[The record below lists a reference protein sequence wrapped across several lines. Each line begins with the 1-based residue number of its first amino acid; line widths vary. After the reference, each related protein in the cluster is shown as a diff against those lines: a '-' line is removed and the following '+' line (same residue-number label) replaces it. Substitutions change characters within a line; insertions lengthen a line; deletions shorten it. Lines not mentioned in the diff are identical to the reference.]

1 MQRFVLNR
9 LGTANLRGDL
19 FGGLTAAIV
28 ALPLALAFGVASGAG
43 PLAGLYGAICVGLFA
58 ALFGGTPS
66 QISGP
71 TGPMTI
77 VMASV
82 FTQFAGQPAVAFTVV
97 MMAGAFQVL
106 FGYFRLGRYVN
117 LMPYPVISG
126 FMTGIGC
133 ILIIMQLDPLLG
145 YPTPQNVINA
155 LTVLPGYLAQLNVG
169 ALAIGLLALGVVL
182 FTPKRIGRV
191 VPSPLIAIVVC
202 SLAALPFAGVPVLGA
217 IPGGLPAP
225 RLPQVDF
232 ALLNQ
237 MLVSSAVLAALGSVD
252 SLLTSLVADNVTRRY
267 HDSDKELVGQGI
279 GNMVAGLFG
288 GIAGAGA
295 TIRTLSNVHA
305 GGRTPLSGVIHS
317 VALLVI
323 MLGLGPL
330 VAWIPHAALAGV
342 LIKVGVD
349 VIDWRFIRRVHR
361 APRVDQVLMFVVL
374 ALTVFVDVIT
384 AVAVGI
390 VLASLAF
397 VKEMAE
403 LQVDSIKT
411 VSDPDHVQMFDP
423 ETAQM
428 MRANRDRIMFLHLAG
443 LISFG
448 AANELLRKFSTT
460 GNYEVLIIDLLDVPK
475 VDGSAALALEEVIQQ
490 ATEARKTVFI
500 VGLTYAVARLM
511 GHMGCL
517 DQVRETERFENR
529 AEAVRAAVHF
539 LVGQD
544 TSSPGSSRSGASV
557 RDAHRPPRR

>member
-1 MQRFVLNR
+1 MDRLRINR
-9 LGTANLRGDL
+9 LGTTRLRGDL

-43 PLAGLYGAICVGLFA
+43 PMAGLYGAVFVGLFA
-58 ALFGGTPS
+58 ALFGGTPA

-97 MMAGAFQVL
+97 MMAGAFQIL
-106 FGYFRLGRYVN
+106 FGYLRLGRYVN

-145 YPTPQNVINA
+145 FPTPQNVINA
-155 LTVLPGYLAQLNVG
+155 LTVLPGYLANLNPR
-169 ALAIGLLALGVVL
+169 ALAIGLLALAIVFL
-182 FTPKRIGRV
+182 TPKRIGRV

-202 SLAALPFAGVPVLGA
+202 SLLALVLVDVPVLGKF
-217 IPGGLPAP
+217 PGGIPRPQLP
-225 RLPQVDF
+225 LFDMGQ
-232 ALLNQ
+232 LNH
-237 MLVSSAVLAALGSVD
+237 MLVSAAVLAALGSVD
-252 SLLTSLVADNVTRRY
+252 SLLTSLVADNVTRSY

-279 GNMVAGLFG
+279 GNMVAGAFG

-295 TIRTLSNVHA
+295 TIRTLSNVQA

-317 VALLVI
+317 LALLTVV
-323 MLGLGPL
+323 LGLGPL
-330 VAWIPHAALAGV
+330 VAWVPHAALAGI
-342 LIKVGVD
+342 LIKVGID
-349 VIDWRFIRRVHR
+349 VIDWRFIRRLHR
-361 APRVDQVLMFVVL
+361 APRVDIVLMLVVL
-374 ALTVFVDVIT
+374 VLTVFVDVIT

-403 LQVDSIKT
+403 LQVESIKT
-411 VSDPDHVQMFDP
+411 VSDPDHVRMFDP
-423 ETAQM
+423 ETAQL
-428 MRANRDRIMFLHLAG
+428 MRDHRERIMFLHLSG

-460 GNYEVLIIDLLDVPK
+460 GSYDVLIIDLLDVPK

-490 ATEARKTVFI
+490 ATEHDKTVFI

-511 GHMGCL
+511 GRMGCL
-517 DQVRETERFENR
+517 DEVRETARFETR
-529 AEAVRAAVHF
+529 PEAVRAAVQ
-539 LVGQD
+539 LLRD
-544 TSSPGSSRSGASV
+544 REEKSP
-557 RDAHRPPRR
+557 

>member
-1 MQRFVLNR
+1 MHRLRINR
-9 LGTANLRGDL
+9 LGVSRLQGDL

-43 PLAGLYGAICVGLFA
+43 PMAGLYGAICVGLFA
-58 ALFGGTPS
+58 ALFGGTPA

-97 MMAGAFQVL
+97 LMAGAFQVL
-106 FGYFRLGRYVN
+106 FGYLRLGRYVN

-133 ILIIMQLDPLLG
+133 ILIIMELDPLLG
-145 YPTPQNVINA
+145 FETPQNVINA
-155 LTVLPGYLAQLNVG
+155 LTVLPGYLAHPNPG
-169 ALAIGLLALGVVL
+169 ALAIGAMALGIVL

-202 SLAALPFAGVPVLGA
+202 SLAALGLNDVPVLGA
-217 IPGGLPAP
+217 IPSGLPKLQ
-225 RLPQVDF
+225 LPVFDF
-232 ALLNQ
+232 AQLNH
-237 MLVSSAVLAALGSVD
+237 MLVSAAVLAALGSVD
-252 SLLTSLVADNVTRRY
+252 SLLTSLVADNVTRTY

-295 TIRTLSNVHA
+295 TIRTLSNVQA
-305 GGRTPLSGVIHS
+305 GGRTPLSGVVHA
-317 VALLVI
+317 VTLLVI
-323 MLGLGPL
+323 VLGLGSL
-330 VAWIPHAALAGV
+330 VAWVPHAALAGI
-342 LIKVGVD
+342 LIKVGID
-349 VIDWRFIRRVHR
+349 VIDWRFIKRMHR
-361 APRVDQVLMFVVL
+361 APRVDLVLMLVVL
-374 ALTVFVDVIT
+374 VLTVFVDVIT

-403 LQVDSIKT
+403 LQVDSIRT
-411 VSDPDHVQMFDP
+411 VSDPDHVTMFDP
-423 ETAQM
+423 ETAQL
-428 MRANRDRIMFLHLAG
+428 MREHRDRIMFLHLSG

-460 GNYEVLIIDLLDVPK
+460 GSYEVLIIDLLDVPK

-490 ATEARKTVFI
+490 ATDAHKVVFI

-517 DQVRETERFENR
+517 DQVRETERFETR
-529 AEAVRAAVHF
+529 PEAVRAAIAA
-539 LVGQD
+539 LAAQTRAAD
-544 TSSPGSSRSGASV
+544 
-557 RDAHRPPRR
+557 

>member
-1 MQRFVLNR
+1 LHRLRLNR
-9 LGTANLRGDL
+9 LGTSRLQGDL

-43 PLAGLYGAICVGLFA
+43 PMAGLYGAICVGLFA
-58 ALFGGTPS
+58 ALFGGTPA

-97 MMAGAFQVL
+97 LMAGAFQVL
-106 FGYFRLGRYVN
+106 FGYLRLGRYVN

-133 ILIIMQLDPLLG
+133 ILIIMELDPLLG
-145 YPTPQNVINA
+145 FDTPQNVINA
-155 LTVLPGYLAQLNVG
+155 LTVLPGYLANPNPG
-169 ALAIGLLALGVVL
+169 ALAIGVMALGIVL
-182 FTPKRIGRV
+182 FTPRRIGRV

-202 SLAALPFAGVPVLGA
+202 SLAALGLADVPLLGA
-217 IPGGLPAP
+217 IPRGLPSLQ
-225 RLPQVDF
+225 LPVFDF
-232 ALLNQ
+232 AQLNH
-237 MLVSSAVLAALGSVD
+237 MLVSAAVLAALGSVD
-252 SLLTSLVADNVTRRY
+252 SLLTSLVADNVTRTY

-279 GNMVAGLFG
+279 GNMVSGLFG

-295 TIRTLSNVHA
+295 TIRTLSNVQA
-305 GGRTPLSGVIHS
+305 GGRTALSGVIH
-317 VALLVI
+317 ALTLLAIV
-323 MLGLGPL
+323 LGMGPL
-330 VAWIPHAALAGV
+330 VAWVPHAALAGI
-342 LIKVGVD
+342 LIKVGID
-349 VIDWRFIRRVHR
+349 VIDWRFIKRMHR
-361 APRVDQVLMFVVL
+361 APRVDQVLMLVVL
-374 ALTVFVDVIT
+374 VLTVFVDVIT

-390 VLASLAF
+390 VVASLAF

-411 VSDPDHVQMFDP
+411 VSDPDHVTMFDA
-423 ETAQM
+423 ETAQL
-428 MRANRDRIMFLHLAG
+428 MREHRDRIMFLHLSG

-460 GNYEVLIIDLLDVPK
+460 GSYDVLIIDLLDVPK

-490 ATEARKTVFI
+490 ATDAHKTVFI
-500 VGLTYAVARLM
+500 VGLTYPVARLM

-517 DQVRETERFENR
+517 DQVRETERFETR
-529 AEAVRAAVHF
+529 PDAVRAAVA
-539 LVGQD
+539 LIAGQA
-544 TSSPGSSRSGASV
+544 GA
-557 RDAHRPPRR
+557 AG

>member
-1 MQRFVLNR
+1 LHRIHPNR
-9 LGTANLRGDL
+9 LGASHLQGDL

-43 PLAGLYGAICVGLFA
+43 PMAGLYGAVCVGLFA
-58 ALFGGTPS
+58 SLFGGTPA

-97 MMAGAFQVL
+97 LMAGAFQVL
-106 FGYFRLGRYVN
+106 FGYLRLGRYVN

-133 ILIIMQLDPLLG
+133 ILIIMELDPLLG
-145 YPTPQNVINA
+145 YPTPRNVINA
-155 LTVLPGYLAQLNVG
+155 LSVLPDYIANLNPS
-169 ALAIGLLALGVVL
+169 ALAIGLLALGIVL

-202 SLAALPFAGVPVLGA
+202 SLVALALADVPVLGA
-217 IPGGLPAP
+217 IPSGLPRLQPPALD
-225 RLPQVDF
+225 LPQ
-232 ALLNQ
+232 LNH
-237 MLVSSAVLAALGSVD
+237 MLVSAAVLAALGSVD
-252 SLLTSLVADNVTRRY
+252 SLLTSLVADNVTRTY

-279 GNMVAGLFG
+279 GNMVSGLFG

-295 TIRTLSNVHA
+295 TIRTLSNVQA
-305 GGRTPLSGVIHS
+305 GGRTPLSGVVHA
-317 VALLVI
+317 VTLLVI
-323 MLGLGPL
+323 VLGLGPL
-330 VAWIPHAALAGV
+330 VAWVPHAALAGI
-342 LIKVGVD
+342 LIKVGID
-349 VIDWRFIRRVHR
+349 VIDWRFVRRMHR
-361 APRVDQVLMFVVL
+361 APRVDLVLMLVVL
-374 ALTVFVDVIT
+374 VLTVFVDVIT

-411 VSDPDHVQMFDP
+411 VSDPDHVRMFDP
-423 ETAQM
+423 QTAEL
-428 MRANRDRIMFLHLAG
+428 MRAHRDRIMFLHLSG

-448 AANELLRKFSTT
+448 AANELLRKFSAT
-460 GNYEVLIIDLLDVPK
+460 GSYEVLIIDLLDVPK

-490 ATEARKTVFI
+490 ATDAGKTVFI

-517 DQVRETERFENR
+517 DQVRETERFESR
-529 AEAVRAAVHF
+529 PDAVRAAVA
-539 LVGQD
+539 LLEGK
-544 TSSPGSSRSGASV
+544 PGGAG
-557 RDAHRPPRR
+557 

>member
-1 MQRFVLNR
+1 
-9 LGTANLRGDL
+9 
-19 FGGLTAAIV
+19 
-28 ALPLALAFGVASGAG
+28 
-43 PLAGLYGAICVGLFA
+43 
-58 ALFGGTPS
+58 
-66 QISGP
+66 
-71 TGPMTI
+71 
-77 VMASV
+77 
-82 FTQFAGQPAVAFTVV
+82 
-97 MMAGAFQVL
+97 
-106 FGYFRLGRYVN
+106 
-117 LMPYPVISG
+117 
-126 FMTGIGC
+126 MTGIGC

-237 MLVSSAVLAALGSVD
+237 MLISSAVLAALGSVD

-411 VSDPDHVQMFDP
+411 VSDPDHEQMFDP
-423 ETAQM
+423 ETARM
-428 MRANRDRIMFLHLAG
+428 MRANRDRIMFLHLSG

-460 GNYEVLIIDLLDVPK
+460 GSYEVLIIDLLDVPK

-517 DQVRETERFENR
+517 DQVRETQRFEGR
-529 AEAVRAAVHF
+529 AEAVRAAVQ
-539 LVGQD
+539 LLE
-544 TSSPGSSRSGASV
+544 GSQ
-557 RDAHRPPRR
+557 

>member
-117 LMPYPVISG
+117 LMQYPVISG

-182 FTPKRIGRV
+182 FTPRRIGRV

-342 LIKVGVD
+342 LIKVGID

-361 APRVDQVLMFVVL
+361 APRVDQVLMVVVL

-428 MRANRDRIMFLHLAG
+428 MRASRDRIMFLHLSG

-460 GNYEVLIIDLLDVPK
+460 GSFEVLIIDLLDVPK

-517 DQVRETERFENR
+517 DQVRETERFEGR
-529 AEAVRAAVHF
+529 AEAVRAAIA
-539 LVGQD
+539 LLAQSQED
-544 TSSPGSSRSGASV
+544 EQ
-557 RDAHRPPRR
+557 

>member
-279 GNMVAGLFG
+279 GNIVAGLFG

-529 AEAVRAAVHF
+529 AEAVRAAVQF

-544 TSSPGSSRSGASV
+544 TSSPDSSRSGASV

>member
-1 MQRFVLNR
+1 LHRIRPNR
-9 LGTANLRGDL
+9 LGTSRLQGDL

-43 PLAGLYGAICVGLFA
+43 PMAGLYGAVCVGLFA
-58 ALFGGTPS
+58 SLFGGTPA

-97 MMAGAFQVL
+97 LMAGAFQVL
-106 FGYFRLGRYVN
+106 FGYLRLGRYVN

-133 ILIIMQLDPLLG
+133 ILIIMELDPLLG
-145 YPTPQNVINA
+145 YPTPRNVINA
-155 LTVLPGYLAQLNVG
+155 LTVLPGYIANLNPA
-169 ALAIGLLALGVVL
+169 ALAIGLLALGIVL

-202 SLAALPFAGVPVLGA
+202 SLAALALPDVPVLGA
-217 IPGGLPAP
+217 IPSGLP
-225 RLPQVDF
+225 RLQPPVLDLSQ
-232 ALLNQ
+232 LNH
-237 MLVSSAVLAALGSVD
+237 MLVSAAVLAALGSVD
-252 SLLTSLVADNVTRRY
+252 SLLTSLVADNVTRTY

-279 GNMVAGLFG
+279 GNMVSGLFG

-295 TIRTLSNVHA
+295 TIRTLSNVQA
-305 GGRTPLSGVIHS
+305 GGRTPLSGVVHA
-317 VALLVI
+317 VTLLVI
-323 MLGLGPL
+323 VLGLGPL
-330 VAWIPHAALAGV
+330 VSWVPHAALAGI
-342 LIKVGVD
+342 LIKVGID
-349 VIDWRFIRRVHR
+349 VIDWRFIRRMHR
-361 APRVDQVLMFVVL
+361 APRVDLVLMLVVL
-374 ALTVFVDVIT
+374 VLTVFVDVIT

-403 LQVDSIKT
+403 LQVESIKT
-411 VSDPDHVQMFDP
+411 VSDPDHVRMFDP
-423 ETAQM
+423 QTAEL
-428 MRANRDRIMFLHLAG
+428 MRAHRDRIMFLHLSG

-460 GNYEVLIIDLLDVPK
+460 GSYEVLIIDLLDVPK

-490 ATEARKTVFI
+490 ATDAGKTVFI

-517 DQVRETERFENR
+517 DQVRETERFESR
-529 AEAVRAAVHF
+529 PDAVQAAVA
-539 LVGQD
+539 LLEGQPGGVG
-544 TSSPGSSRSGASV
+544 
-557 RDAHRPPRR
+557 

>member
-182 FTPKRIGRV
+182 FTPRRIGRV

-342 LIKVGVD
+342 LIKVGID

-361 APRVDQVLMFVVL
+361 APRVDQVLMVVVL

-428 MRANRDRIMFLHLAG
+428 MRASRDRIMFLHLSG

-517 DQVRETERFENR
+517 DQVRETERFEGR
-529 AEAVRAAVHF
+529 AEAVRAAIA
-539 LVGQD
+539 LLAQSQED
-544 TSSPGSSRSGASV
+544 EQ
-557 RDAHRPPRR
+557 